1 MPTKSGHRVTVL
13 VRESLAGLAGHELQ
27 RVIEHGQPDELS

>member
-13 VRESLAGLAGHELQ
+13 VRESLAGLAGRKLQ
-27 RVIEHGQPDELS
+27 RVIEHGQHDGLS